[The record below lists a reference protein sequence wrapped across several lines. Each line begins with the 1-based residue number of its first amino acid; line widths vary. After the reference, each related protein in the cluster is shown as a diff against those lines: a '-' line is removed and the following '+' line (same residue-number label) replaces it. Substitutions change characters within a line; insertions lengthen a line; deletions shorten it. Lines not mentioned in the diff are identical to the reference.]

1 MPTAPRYKRE
11 RMNKDDAQ
19 SYKTKAQGKETV
31 IQPLDD
37 GLLLEIEDPP
47 DPWRFRL
54 KYFRS

>member
-1 MPTAPRYKRE
+1 
-11 RMNKDDAQ
+11 MNKDDAQ

-47 DPWRFRL
+47 THGRITRNPSSESAKD
-54 KYFRS
+54 